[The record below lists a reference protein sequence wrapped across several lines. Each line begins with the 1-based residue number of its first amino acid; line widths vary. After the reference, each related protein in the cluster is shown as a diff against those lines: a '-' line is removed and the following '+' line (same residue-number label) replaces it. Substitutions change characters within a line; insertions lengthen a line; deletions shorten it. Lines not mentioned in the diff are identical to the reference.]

1 MIHMFPTM
9 PNAWLGHRIESRGN
23 SEMGKRFYLVTRD
36 LHLYLGLFISPFVL
50 VFAISV
56 FFLVHSWIPGAA
68 KSRAPNTRAAAGLQL
83 PPNLEQLSGR
93 DRVNALR
100 GVLDQAGV
108 KGEVTFIRYIPKE
121 HRLVV
126 PVTVPGRE
134 TTVDINLDTRMATIE
149 ERSTGVWDAVVV
161 LHKLPGPHGGDIR
174 MNWVYLRIWRWL
186 ADATVLLVLFSSISG
201 IYLWAVLRAER
212 RIGLALCAAGTFS
225 FLGIVYALCH

>member
-1 MIHMFPTM
+1 M
-9 PNAWLGHRIESRGN
+9 S
-23 SEMGKRFYLVTRD
+23 KRFYLVTRD

-56 FFLVHSWIPGAA
+56 FFLVHSWIPGGA
-68 KSRAPNTRAAAGLQL
+68 KGRAPNTRAAAGLQL
-83 PPNLEQLSGR
+83 PPNLEQLSDR

-108 KGEVTFIRYIPKE
+108 KGEVIFIRYVPKE

-134 TTVDINLDTRMATIE
+134 TTVDINLETRIVTIE
-149 ERSTGVWDAVVV
+149 ERSTGLWDAVVV

-186 ADATVLLVLFSSISG
+186 ADATSSCCERLSNLAIGMGSLLIFFLPLEWTS
-201 IYLWAVLRAER
+201 LWRLNMSRGFNR
-212 RIGLALCAAGTFS
+212 SKTCRD
-225 FLGIVYALCH
+225 

>member
-1 MIHMFPTM
+1 
-9 PNAWLGHRIESRGN
+9 
-23 SEMGKRFYLVTRD
+23 
-36 LHLYLGLFISPFVL
+36 VL

-56 FFLVHSWIPGAA
+56 FFLVHSWIPGGA
-68 KSRAPNTRAAAGLQL
+68 KGRAPNTRAAAGLQL
-83 PPNLEQLSGR
+83 PPNLEQLSDR

-108 KGEVTFIRYIPKE
+108 KGEVIFIRYVPKE

-134 TTVDINLDTRMATIE
+134 TTVDINLETRIATIE
-149 ERSTGVWDAVVV
+149 ERSTGFWDAVVV

-186 ADATVLLVLFSSISG
+186 ADATVFLVLFSSISG
-201 IYLWAVLRAER
+201 IYLWVVLRAER
-212 RIGLALCAAGTFS
+212 RIGLILTAAGAFS
-225 FLGIVYALCH
+225 FLGGRLCPLSLNKPRPRKRDGDTSLIHSRSGIGRFTIISGSISCFSCGCFRSAGSC